1 LDCIQNHT
9 HDAATDGI
17 DEQLNMS
24 PFVRKYVR
32 WLVLA
37 LLLVLT
43 GSANLLCLSVDND
56 DDDDTAPV
64 SIEFSFV
71 APCRCSL
78 PGGTAGGSR
87 APIATVKPQATEQA
101 PASSQGPLPKAVHPG
116 SRPLRC

>member
-1 LDCIQNHT
+1 MVFGLHTDRT

-17 DEQLNMS
+17 DEKLNMS
-24 PFVRKYVR
+24 LFVRKYSR

-71 APCRCSL
+71 VPAVVPCL
-78 PGGTAGGSR
+78 VEQLE
-87 APIATVKPQATEQA
+87 IAARRPQ
-101 PASSQGPLPKAVHPG
+101 L
-116 SRPLRC
+116 

>member
-1 LDCIQNHT
+1 
-9 HDAATDGI
+9 
-17 DEQLNMS
+17 MS
-24 PFVRKYVR
+24 LFVRKYAR

-37 LLLVLT
+37 LILVLT
-43 GSANLLCLSVDND
+43 GSANLLCFSVDND

-78 PGGTAGGSR
+78 PGGTAGGRR
-87 APIATVKPQATEQA
+87 APAATMKPQAPEQT
-101 PASSQGPLPKAVHPG
+101 PTSSQGSLPKAAQPG